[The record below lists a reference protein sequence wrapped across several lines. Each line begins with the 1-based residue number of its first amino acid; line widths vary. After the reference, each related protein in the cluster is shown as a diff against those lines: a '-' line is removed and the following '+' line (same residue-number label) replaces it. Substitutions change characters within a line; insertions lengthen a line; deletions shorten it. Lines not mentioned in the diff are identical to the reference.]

1 MNQNNQSVLPR
12 LRTLVDDI
20 CGRGARMLLP
30 RLVLDVIEPPQLPA
44 FVTAFNEEF
53 DTLLEPAHINEE
65 TTFRDL
71 LEYIDRPQ

>member
-1 MNQNNQSVLPR
+1 MNQNNQFVLPR

-30 RLVLDVIEPPQLPA
+30 RLVLDVIEPPQLTA

-53 DTLLEPAHINEE
+53 DTLLESAHINDE

>member
-53 DTLLEPAHINEE
+53 DTLLEPAHINDE